1 MPLRTGFRFPIW
13 SVLLAG
19 IVIGYLIGIGGAP
32 SARVWS
38 DVTEEPRREAFKAGG
53 VINEP
58 VLREIS
64 ATLKRIESRVEKI
77 EKNTGTLASS
87 KSK

>member
-1 MPLRTGFRFPIW
+1 MPLGSSFPSRSW

-19 IVIGYLIGIGGAP
+19 LVLGYLIGIGGAP

-87 KSK
+87 KLK